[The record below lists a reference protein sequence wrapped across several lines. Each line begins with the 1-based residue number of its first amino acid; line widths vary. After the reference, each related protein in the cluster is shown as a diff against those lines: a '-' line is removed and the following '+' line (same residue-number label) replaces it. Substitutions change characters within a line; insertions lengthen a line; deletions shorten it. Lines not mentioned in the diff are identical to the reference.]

1 MRSLELRGVVTVE
14 GRPVRDAVVEL
25 HNPAGDV
32 LTQVQV
38 DAEGHFVFYLA
49 PGSWSL
55 HSWDGHGHRGTAEV
69 TLEGDQGRSTFI
81 DLR

>member
-38 DAEGHFVFYLA
+38 DAEGRFVFYLA
-49 PGSWSL
+49 
-55 HSWDGHGHRGTAEV
+55 HRGTAEV